1 MRSAAGDENP
11 PLLHSRPDAHRR
23 NAQRFEWLRR
33 RDIHMRACVRR
44 AIGKPRSSRE
54 MPVSP
59 NRQNR
64 LQPPDSPAAST
75 LRAIAQ
81 RRSPSGC
88 TGFRVSARAGYP
100 HRRRSRRSIA
110 RPHDAIHVRES
121 FTEEVSRAKRAVFV
135 EIACPIYFARG
146 PLAECGL
153 RCDAVSSRCR
163 RCSVWQRRKR
173 ESAPRRLCHR
183 TGGAPRTV
191 RPPSPSPRRT
201 RSLLSPPAYRHVA
214 ATQRGGGRSV
224 ACRRHW
230 LVERRSVRGRLHGQR
245 RPQGRMRRHR

>member
-1 MRSAAGDENP
+1 
-11 PLLHSRPDAHRR
+11 
-23 NAQRFEWLRR
+23 
-33 RDIHMRACVRR
+33 MRACVRR

-153 RCDAVSSRCR
+153 RCDAVPSRCR
-163 RCSVWQRRKR
+163 RCSVRQRRKR
-173 ESAPRRLCHR
+173 ESAPAAFVIERVALRVPFVLHHRLLVEPAHCFR
-183 TGGAPRTV
+183 
-191 RPPSPSPRRT
+191 RPPIGTSPL
-201 RSLLSPPAYRHVA
+201 RSAAAVGPWRVVAIGLSSGVPFADGFTVSAGRKDECGGIDNAWKDVTGQHGGDDVA
-214 ATQRGGGRSV
+214 MECASI
-224 ACRRHW
+224 
-230 LVERRSVRGRLHGQR
+230 LVR
-245 RPQGRMRRHR
+245 